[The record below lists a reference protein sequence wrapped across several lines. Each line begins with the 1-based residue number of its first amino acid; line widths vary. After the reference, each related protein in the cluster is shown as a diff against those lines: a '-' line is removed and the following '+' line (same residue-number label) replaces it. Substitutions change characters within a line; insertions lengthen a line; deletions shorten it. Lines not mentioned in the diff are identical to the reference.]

1 MNLETIHI
9 GLEDITLLGK
19 LHRPEQPRGL
29 VIVTARKDCRLL
41 QIENEWLF
49 KCLSKKNIAV
59 LFTFLLDPP
68 ENQDLDIPFDI
79 GLMSKHIELLTEWV
93 SHQESLRRL
102 PLGYFAVNT
111 AAAAVLEASIP
122 AGRKVRAIVCS
133 CGRPDLAG
141 PKLSFVRPATLLITG
156 SENVYL
162 TELNWQAYEL
172 LNCEKQLVT
181 IEGDPR
187 QFEEEHKA
195 RQIAHISTGWFDR
208 HFPSI
213 QRAGTIKHHDTSG
226 SGPVYF

>member
-1 MNLETIHI
+1 MDLNTIHI
-9 GLEDITLLGK
+9 DLEDITLLGK
-19 LHRPEQPRGL
+19 LHRPEKPGGL
-29 VIVTARKDCRLL
+29 VIVAAREDCRLL
-41 QIENEWLF
+41 RIEHEWLF
-49 KCLSKKNIAV
+49 RCLGKKNIAV

-79 GLMSKHIELLTEWV
+79 GLMSKHVQQLTEWV
-93 SHQESLRRL
+93 THQDPLSRL

-187 QFEEEHKA
+187 QFEEENKA
-195 RQIAHISTGWFDR
+195 RQIAHLSAEWFDR
-208 HFPSI
+208 HFPLTPA
-213 QRAGTIKHHDTSG
+213 AGTIKHHDTLS
-226 SGPVYF
+226 